1 MEKHWSDELKGRMKM
16 NREPRP
22 MIKDDGRDHAHKA
35 TNPGSIY
42 EYCECG
48 AVRKADRAGVPKDEW
63 HVCDLCRLP
72 GFGMVKV

>member
-1 MEKHWSDELKGRMKM
+1 MKQKHT
-16 NREPRP
+16 
-22 MIKDDGRDHAHKA
+22 HKA

-48 AVRKADRAGVPKDEW
+48 AVRHADRSDRPKDEW

-72 GFGMVKV
+72 LGVDK